1 MVSHLSTAHCT
12 KDCTLIR
19 QVLNHA
25 VDDGHLPQLPRII
38 RPGTIGKNP
47 RPWLTAE
54 EWVRLVAVA
63 HQRIAEA
70 QANGQTKVVEQRQDL
85 LEFMQMMVASM
96 CRVGELL
103 ATSGIGIATS
113 SGTRNSSLC
122 CSWLKSRGSA
132 APEQSWLRKK
142 PPSSSSNAKPD

>member
-1 MVSHLSTAHCT
+1 MTDVTPTLWREFYAWRRKDRHSMVSHLSTAHCT

-70 QANGQTKVVEQRQDL
+70 QANGQTKVVEQRQT
-85 LEFMQMMVASM
+85 
-96 CRVGELL
+96 CW
-103 ATSGIGIATS
+103 S
-113 SGTRNSSLC
+113 SC
-122 CSWLKSRGSA
+122 K
-132 APEQSWLRKK
+132 
-142 PPSSSSNAKPD
+142 